1 MPMSM
6 EELERREAELAAREA
21 ALREREAEL
30 PPKEPDERSSFQ
42 RGKENLYDKIPL
54 NVHQVDAIIV
64 VCIALLLGIFLTGI
78 LGIDPLAFLWH

>member
-21 ALREREAEL
+21 ALKEKEAALE
-30 PPKEPDERSSFQ
+30 PKEPDERGAFQ

-54 NVHQVDAIIV
+54 TVRQVDIIIG
-64 VCIALLLGIFLTGI
+64 VCVALLVSIFLFGI
-78 LGIDPLAFLWH
+78 LGIDPLAFLWR

>member
-21 ALREREAEL
+21 ALKEKEAAL
-30 PPKEPDERSSFQ
+30 PKEPDERGAFQ

-54 NVHQVDAIIV
+54 NIHQVDMIIW
-64 VCIALLLGIFLTGI
+64 VCVALLVSIFAFGV
-78 LGIDPLAFLWH
+78 LGIDPLAFLWR